1 MKSSINIFILIC
13 GVSGAGKT
21 TYSKR
26 FKDVIHL
33 DDYIGYTPDVLGTN
47 CYQKVKEIS
56 KNNDYVVEG
65 IYHTV
70 SLRKE
75 LLEIKKDKYKK
86 CIFIDVSKE
95 TLKKRHMFAYPQFEP
110 PTLDEGWDE
119 ILIIRDNEEV
129 LIKKE
134 REEKLNA

>member
-1 MKSSINIFILIC
+1 MNGNNIFILIC

-33 DDYIGYTPDVLGTN
+33 DDYIGKY
-47 CYQKVKEIS
+47 CYQKVKEVAE
-56 KNNDYVVEG
+56 NNDYVVEG
-65 IYHTV
+65 IYNKVH
-70 SLRKE
+70 LRKE

-95 TLKKRHMFAYPQFEP
+95 TLKKRRMFAYPQFEP
-110 PTLDEGWDE
+110 PTLNEGWDE

-134 REEKLNA
+134 SEEITNA